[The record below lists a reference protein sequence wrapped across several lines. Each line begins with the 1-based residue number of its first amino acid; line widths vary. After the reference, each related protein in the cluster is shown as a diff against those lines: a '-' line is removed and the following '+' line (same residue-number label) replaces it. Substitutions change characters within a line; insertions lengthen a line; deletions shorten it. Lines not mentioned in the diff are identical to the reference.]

1 MKINKQQLRKMINE
15 AVRKRALGY
24 EIDSGMGFYGDDD
37 TVAVR
42 STGIGPVT
50 RGYMTDGLP
59 TAQEFADAFMQFYNQ
74 AQMKGNLDQG
84 GLIDVA
90 NALTRIIPV
99 ADRERSFTSPQKR
112 DGTGTYESPSAEAF
126 DEVVKIVTNILMEA
140 KLLLPHSI
148 PSEHVNGIYGII
160 VSDMRKNL
168 RQEGYREKFDHFQ
181 GL

>member
-1 MKINKQQLRKMINE
+1 MKVNKRQLRKMINE
-15 AVRKRALGY
+15 AVRKRVPGY

-42 STGIGPVT
+42 QTTSGPMT

-59 TAQEFADAFMQFYNQ
+59 TSEEFASAFIEIYNHHKNQ
-74 AQMKGNLDQG
+74 GRLDQG

-90 NALTRIIPV
+90 NELTRLIPV
-99 ADRERSFTSPQKR
+99 ADNARGFVSMQNSF
-112 DGTGTYESPSAEAF
+112 PSEIDF
-126 DEVVKIVTNILMEA
+126 DEVVKRVTGILIGA
-140 KLLLPHSI
+140 KQLLPHSI
-148 PSEHVNGIYGII
+148 PSEHVSGIYGMI
-160 VSDMRKNL
+160 VSDMRENL